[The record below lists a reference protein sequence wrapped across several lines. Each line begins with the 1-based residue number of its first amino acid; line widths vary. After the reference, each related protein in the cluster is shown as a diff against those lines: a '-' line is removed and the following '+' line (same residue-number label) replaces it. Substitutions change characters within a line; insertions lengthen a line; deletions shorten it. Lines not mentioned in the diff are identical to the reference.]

1 MIQEEISF
9 EQMPEKP
16 TPLIQDAEIKKMEE
30 KAEKSIAQASI
41 KQELKEEVIE
51 TPVYDSVPEELPEM
65 IFHMGSKW
73 TECPKMELDEKEK
86 TIMAK
91 HISNLI
97 GHPSSKIFSLLIVLV
112 VTFSKITECKN
123 AILSKLGKKNE
134 NK

>member
-1 MIQEEISF
+1 MEEISF
-9 EQMPEKP
+9 EQMPQKP
-16 TPLIQDAEIKKMEE
+16 TPEIKDSTQQEMVE
-30 KAEKSIAQASI
+30 KAEKSIAQSQI

-51 TPVYDSVPEELPEM
+51 VPVYDSVPVELPEM

-73 TECPKMELDEKEK
+73 VECPKMELDEKEK

-123 AILSKLGKKNE
+123 AILSKLGKTKTQ
-134 NK
+134 